1 MSFLDNWGYLSNFPV
16 LVHIPVSRDMRNSGC
31 ASCASSSF
39 RICGCSPSG
48 PAYLAMLSFE
58 RSHSISSS
66 VKVTSCEGYNTRL
79 CSTLGSSQWSPSVY
93 TFLKKESW
101 TSPLS
106 KYVSVNVPSSRSRLA
121 TPCRT
126 FSFDFKYLQKCLAFC
141 LIWLAIP
148 YSYNRT
154 ALRQAL
160 FAGFLAFA

>member
-1 MSFLDNWGYLSNFPV
+1 
-16 LVHIPVSRDMRNSGC
+16 MRSGC

-39 RICGCSPSG
+39 RICGYSPSG
-48 PAYLAMLSFE
+48 PADLAMLIFE

-79 CSTLGSSQWSPSVY
+79 CSTLGSSQLSSNVY
-93 TFLKKESW
+93 TFSKKELR
-101 TSPLS
+101 TSALS
-106 KYVSVNVPSSRSRLA
+106 KSVSVSVPSSRSRLG

-126 FSFDFKYLQKCLAFC
+126 FSFHFKYLQKCLGFC
-141 LIWLAIP
+141 LIWLAIS
-148 YSYNRT
+148 YSYSRT